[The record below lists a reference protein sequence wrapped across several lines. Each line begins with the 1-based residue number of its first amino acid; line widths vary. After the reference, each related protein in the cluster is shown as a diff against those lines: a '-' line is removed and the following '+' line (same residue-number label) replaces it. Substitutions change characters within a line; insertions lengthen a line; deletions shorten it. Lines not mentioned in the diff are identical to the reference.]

1 LKSSSNVVGSKP
13 ANPQS
18 RLPDS
23 LTNALQNYVAD
34 IERIVS
40 ACGLFIETGT
50 DFLEFRR
57 VPYTQT
63 QRGHV
68 APIFDPA
75 ISPIDA
81 DTAFWMIVK
90 DADGEIVFTQAMIQ
104 VDMAGLTLGE
114 YLAENLFAFRPH
126 GDKYEISQSFTNQ
139 TTAGSEPRGMGC
151 YHGEVWLRRDWR
163 GGALITL
170 LPRMM
175 IALAVLRWS
184 PDFLF
189 GVMEPMAAMKGLAA
203 REGYMHLEQ
212 GSVSWHDP
220 ASGRTQTEWL
230 IWLKRED
237 VAHLLNVPPAD
248 LYEWVEGHPVPV
260 LAAGSG
266 R

>member
-1 LKSSSNVVGSKP
+1 LWAP
-13 ANPQS
+13 S
-18 RLPDS
+18 RPIPKAGCPDS

-184 PDFLF
+184 PRFPFWRD
-189 GVMEPMAAMKGLAA
+189 GTDGCD
-203 REGYMHLEQ
+203 EGP
-212 GSVSWHDP
+212 GSPGRLH
-220 ASGRTQTEWL
+220 ASGARFGL
-230 IWLKRED
+230 
-237 VAHLLNVPPAD
+237 VARSGERQDAD
-248 LYEWVEGHPVPV
+248 
-260 LAAGSG
+260 
-266 R
+266 